1 MRLIRFRVTV
11 NQGSTVVF
19 STTVGGERG
28 AKGAAVSGN
37 RRAGILVIYIKERL
51 VVDLVRGRGSL

>member
-11 NQGSTVVF
+11 NQELTVVF

-37 RRAGILVIYIKERL
+37 RRAGILDIYERTA
-51 VVDLVRGRGSL
+51 GSGCCSWRM